1 MSLVLSGSTS
11 GSVTLQEPA
20 VAGTTV
26 LDLPATSGTILT
38 SASAIS
44 ASSIT
49 TGTLPKAQLPTG
61 SVLQVV
67 STAKTDTF
75 SESVAAGA
83 ISGDVTGLTAAITPS
98 TATNKILVNV
108 TVCASV
114 PSNPTFIYLYVN
126 GSASPFVGNTAG
138 SRARVSVSGIWWND
152 DTMNSYAFSFLHSPS
167 STSAQTYSIRLGHA
181 SGLTRTIYVN
191 RSVNDT
197 DSAQFNRNASSITA
211 MEIAYE
217 P

>member
-1 MSLVLSGSTS
+1 MSIVLVGSTS
-11 GSVTLQEPA
+11 GSCTLQEQA

-26 LDLPATSGTILT
+26 LTLPTVSGTILT
-38 SASAIS
+38 SASS
-44 ASSIT
+44 VTSS
-49 TGTLPKAQLPTG
+49 QLPAG

-98 TATNKILVNV
+98 TATNKILVSV
-108 TVCASV
+108 TVTTAV
-114 PSNPTFIYLYVN
+114 ISNPTFIYLYVN
-126 GSASPFVGNTAG
+126 GVASPFIGDAAG
-138 SRARVSVSGIWWND
+138 SRKRSSVSGIWWND

-197 DSAQFNRNASSITA
+197 DNTQFNRNASSITA
-211 MEIAYE
+211 MEIAV
-217 P
+217 

>member
-1 MSLVLSGSTS
+1 MSIVLVGSTS
-11 GSVTLQEPA
+11 GSITLQEPA

-38 SASAIS
+38 TG
-44 ASSIT
+44 SSGQSI
-49 TGTLPKAQLPTG
+49 PKAALPTG

-67 STAKTDTF
+67 STTKTDTF
-75 SESVAAGA
+75 SESVAVGA

-98 TATNKILVNV
+98 TATNKIFVNV

-114 PSNPTFIYLYVN
+114 AQNPTFIYLYVN

-138 SRARVSVSGIWWND
+138 SRARVSVSGNWSND
-152 DTMNSYAFSFLHSPS
+152 DTLFSYGFSFLHSPA
-167 STSAQTYSIRLGHA
+167 STSTQTYSIRIGHA

-197 DSAQFNRNASSITA
+197 DSNTNSRTASSITV
-211 MEIAYE
+211 MEIVA
-217 P
+217 